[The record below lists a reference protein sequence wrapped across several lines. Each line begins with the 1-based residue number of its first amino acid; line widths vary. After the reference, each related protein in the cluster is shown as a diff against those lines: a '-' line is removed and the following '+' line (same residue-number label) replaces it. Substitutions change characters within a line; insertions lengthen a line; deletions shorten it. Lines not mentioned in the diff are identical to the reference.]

1 MIDVL
6 KLEIKFISEV
16 ISTDP
21 FILFCKNCI
30 NYFLISCFLLKYQAF
45 LDFYL
50 FIYFLTK
57 SGQVHWS
64 QHCISLFAIQSVHL
78 DQKPDLKQKL
88 EIILSNR
95 NT

>member
-64 QHCISLFAIQSVHL
+64 QHKSVCYTKRAL
-78 DQKPDLKQKL
+78 RPEARS
-88 EIILSNR
+88 EIKTGNYFK
-95 NT
+95 